1 MLVTIVST
9 RFSTG
14 RGSGMPQGT
23 HVAIIGM
30 DVVFAN
36 EVVQLFVLGTG
47 GGSCMRYGGLDVFEQ
62 GKGSYSEHSGLTVIG
77 FDDPFL

>member
-14 RGSGMPQGT
+14 RGSGMPQGA
-23 HVAIIGM
+23 HVPIIGM

-62 GKGSYSEHSGLTVIG
+62 VGSIREVTLDGQMNVR
-77 FDDPFL
+77 